1 MLEIT
6 IQLKGIDFEQ
16 IILLLTRNN
25 NTINLNYIY

>member
-1 MLEIT
+1 MLGIT
-6 IQLKGIDFEQ
+6 IQIKGIDFEQ

>member
-1 MLEIT
+1 MLGIT
-6 IQLKGIDFEQ
+6 IQVKGIDFEQ